1 MEENKTGV
9 WLQNKDGVQKEC
21 NFEFTLRLG
30 DDVEIYTSAKSIR
43 TTVVKTGICDGRI
56 VYKLI
61 PLCELSNTGKDSEI
75 LTCLDLVDM
84 KFSEFLGVVFS
95 RDIMTYTKCSYVSA
109 ENMKVVLI
117 PKFIPINVEEKVFGK
132 SQENDKKVILYEES
146 ATGKT
151 YPLQTMN
158 EKSKIHTCTIPADKI
173 QVDPLNIS
181 VPQSNH
187 LEPMTATSEE
197 EKNWNRE
204 YYGIF
209 GAQRGSRLQRPIYD
223 GWADDA
229 VDKMSKYAMITAI
242 PGEEIIK
249 RHKEKAMYT
258 NKLKNKI
265 KKVIYVDKEMTVKE
279 PVLDGNGKQLEENGK
294 PVTKDK
300 LYRGMVKVLWNC
312 GSETVAYTSV
322 HDTFNKEEGFKTC
335 VLKYLFGNAGA
346 HDAVD
351 FWTNKYVKY
360 PSSCV
365 EVTENL
371 CKLEEILEND
381 KKREEERK
389 GLPHAKFFRRDKSK
403 CNPVMFSRSNDI
415 KYCYGGNDSKLVIEF
430 KKLAKKHFPEL
441 KGKEIYI
448 NDNKND
454 EIFVAIK

>member
-1 MEENKTGV
+1 MEENKNKTGV
-9 WLQNKDGVQKEC
+9 WVRCMNGKEVKY
-21 NFEFTLRLG
+21 NHNQISSFNVGDIVEVDN
-30 DDVEIYTSAKSIR
+30 DDVYVRFKIEVVELKGVSKIFATYTIKPQSRIDRTTPFYSVTKFRDAEPIEMDVYANNEALIIVPFWYGKEQYRNQSIR
-43 TTVVKTGICDGRI
+43 STEAVIAITRKESLRTTNEDLEIKTI
-56 VYKLI
+56 
-61 PLCELSNTGKDSEI
+61 
-75 LTCLDLVDM
+75 
-84 KFSEFLGVVFS
+84 
-95 RDIMTYTKCSYVSA
+95 
-109 ENMKVVLI
+109 
-117 PKFIPINVEEKVFGK
+117 
-132 SQENDKKVILYEES
+132 
-146 ATGKT
+146 
-151 YPLQTMN
+151 
-158 EKSKIHTCTIPADKI
+158 TIPADKI
-173 QVDPLNIS
+173 KTDVLS
-181 VPQSNH
+181 VSFP
-187 LEPMTATSEE
+187 EPILSVSSSDQPEPITATSEVI
-197 EKNWNRE
+197 KNWLGGFSAPGKSRMMHDD
-204 YYGIF
+204 
-209 GAQRGSRLQRPIYD
+209 RGLSLPIPEHID
-223 GWADDA
+223 WNGE
-229 VDKMSKYAMITAI
+229 MSATLTFSTEKID
-242 PGEEIIK
+242 EIMNK
-249 RHKEKAMYT
+249 LAGNEKEKEMYT
-258 NKLKNKI
+258 KKLKDKI

-279 PVLDGNGKQLEENGK
+279 PVLDGNGKQLEEDGK

-300 LYRGMVKVLWNC
+300 LYRGMVKVVWNC
-312 GSETVAYTSV
+312 GTETVAYTSRF
-322 HDTFNKEEGFKTC
+322 DTFNKEEGFKTC

-360 PSSCV
+360 PSSCI